1 MRNEGESL
9 VYLPKNVYPAWWE
22 TVSEMNDMSS
32 QSCLFIPCDVSLQP
46 EPLELHVGLD
56 MAVMFRS
63 KA

>member
-1 MRNEGESL
+1 M
-9 VYLPKNVYPAWWE
+9 YLPKNVYPAWWE